1 MALEAILFQINNQK
15 LFLLEA
21 VQAIRTLDTQW
32 HKNKFIFGGEMQDSK
47 KRNRLIETMW
57 KESRLNREESQCSLI
72 ANYLE
77 KEIIDSKNQCPL
89 QHTMWVLFIL
99 AAFDKSRQEVCEN
112 STMSSQIFFTGTK
125 EIPNFEQRMT
135 NYLSGVDDISI
146 KSPPEFVVR
155 ERDILYPI
163 LVNGTNSR

>member
-1 MALEAILFQINNQK
+1 MALEAILFQLNNQK
-15 LFLLEA
+15 LFLIEA
-21 VQAIRTLDTQW
+21 VHAIRELDRHW
-32 HKNKFIFGGEMQDSK
+32 HKEQFIFGGNAEKRK
-47 KRNRLIETMW
+47 KRNRLVETIW
-57 KESRLNREESQCSLI
+57 KESRDESTESTCSKI

-77 KEIIDSKNQCPL
+77 KEIIIEENQCEL

-99 AAFDKSRQEVCEN
+99 AAFDRSREEVCAH
-112 STMSSQIFFTGTK
+112 STIDSKNYFIGTK

-155 ERDILYPI
+155 ERDMLYPI
-163 LVNGTNSR
+163 LVNSANKR